1 MFRYQCACLENP
13 KDKGAWPAIV
23 HGVAKGQTQLSVC
36 TCVYAHIRT
45 HTHTHNGKL
54 PLKWLPAPS
63 ENFLPKASLSA
74 APSVQIHLLS
84 PLFPSPRI
92 SCLGSQDV
100 SFCFLLWTTQERVNF
115 LSSASPPGTWVDS
128 WLATAMHFL
137 ILGFPG
143 GSDDKESAC
152 KAGDPGSIPG
162 SGKSPGEGNG
172 NSLRYPC
179 LEKSHGQRSLVGCK
193 SMESQRVWHGWMT
206 NTFSSCAS
214 LGTIFLSL
222 HAWPIINVPQ
232 ECVRAQGWRAVS
244 SLRTKGGTEVGSSWC
259 CKLPSSQSIC
269 GCYLVLCLAAW
280 VYLRASFH
288 CSCLSEQRGKP
299 WLT

>member
-1 MFRYQCACLENP
+1 MR
-13 KDKGAWPAIV
+13 
-23 HGVAKGQTQLSVC
+23 
-36 TCVYAHIRT
+36 
-45 HTHTHNGKL
+45 KL
-54 PLKWLPAPS
+54 WL
-63 ENFLPKASLSA
+63 
-74 APSVQIHLLS
+74 
-84 PLFPSPRI
+84 R
-92 SCLGSQDV
+92 G
-100 SFCFLLWTTQERVNF
+100 
-115 LSSASPPGTWVDS
+115 
-128 WLATAMHFL
+128 
-137 ILGFPG
+137 
-143 GSDDKESAC
+143 
-152 KAGDPGSIPG
+152 IPG
-162 SGKSPGEGNG
+162 SSRICQPMRETKQTRVQSPHQDVRKLPWRRAWQFTPVFLLGE
-172 NSLRYPC
+172 
-179 LEKSHGQRSLVGCK
+179 SHGQRSLVGCK

-232 ECVRAQGWRAVS
+232 EGVRAQGWRAVS